1 MKAYGAVAQ
10 KRLYLGVHM
19 FPLAILIIYFFF
31 FFDLLQVLF
40 KVNGFMYVLRMSKH
54 SKTLYGIDNFDFR
67 QFRF

>member
-19 FPLAILIIYFFF
+19 FPLAILIIF

-40 KVNGFMYVLRMSKH
+40 KVNGFMCVLRMSKH